1 MLWPINAPGPAR
13 ARCSRRLELLAHLV
27 FVLFMLL
34 CFVPIWPIRALD
46 PPWLLRLGNQVLQSA
61 GLVLIGIVMLE
72 FARHLAPWRRHLR
85 ARRAL
90 ILSSVNLASV
100 GFLLMIPLQI
110 FLVGMTRV
118 IMSNPQN
125 LELMSSFALESS
137 LQRSTFVRASL
148 ALGYAL
154 AFNLAGRQLR
164 QF

>member
-1 MLWPINAPGPAR
+1 MFWPINSTGPVR

-27 FVLFMLL
+27 FVLFVLL

-72 FARHLAPWRRHLR
+72 FARHIAPWRRHLR

-90 ILSSVNLASV
+90 ILGSVNLASV

-110 FLVGMTRV
+110 FLVGMTRA
-118 IMSNPQN
+118 IMSYPQN
-125 LELMSSFALESS
+125 LELVSNVALESG
-137 LQRSTFVRASL
+137 LQRSTFVRVFL

-154 AFNLAGRQLR
+154 VFNLAGRQLR
-164 QF
+164 QY

>member
-1 MLWPINAPGPAR
+1 MFWPINSTGPVR

-27 FVLFMLL
+27 FVLFVLL

-72 FARHLAPWRRHLR
+72 FARHIAPWRRHLR

-90 ILSSVNLASV
+90 ILGSVNLASV

-110 FLVGMTRV
+110 FLVGMTRA
-118 IMSNPQN
+118 IMSYPQN
-125 LELMSSFALESS
+125 LELVSNVALESG
-137 LQRSTFVRASL
+137 LQRSAFVRIFL

-154 AFNLAGRQLR
+154 VFNLAGRQLR
-164 QF
+164 QY